1 MKDNLPK
8 VVILNR
14 LQSPYVSEAII
25 ILKDSCTLP
34 QSRAI
39 EEAEKVVRSYLERT
53 AKNGQSQ
60 KTVRHCSGK
69 ITAVLCICAAVVS
82 FAVSVAFLR

>member
-1 MKDNLPK
+1 MKENLPK

-39 EEAEKVVRSYLERT
+39 EEAE
-53 AKNGQSQ
+53 
-60 KTVRHCSGK
+60 
-69 ITAVLCICAAVVS
+69 
-82 FAVSVAFLR
+82 

>member
-1 MKDNLPK
+1 MKENSPK

-34 QSRAI
+34 QSRAV
-39 EEAEKVVRSYLERT
+39 EEAEKIVRSYLERT
-53 AKNGQSQ
+53 AKNGQPQ
-60 KTVRHCSGK
+60 RTVRRSYGK
-69 ITAVLCICAAVVS
+69 ITALLCICAALVS
-82 FAVSVAFLR
+82 FAVCVTLLR